1 MMKKIMIAAL
11 VAIASLSVV
20 SCKGFLETGP
30 TSSVSDGQ
38 VFTSIQGA
46 NAALNGCYNL
56 LHFNDE
62 NYGRGDVT
70 GYISQICTW
79 DTTGEDIIVNGG
91 WYGYDYNFWGH
102 QRGDIFKTYTLWNY
116 YYVLINN
123 LNSVITYTPEIE
135 GASEADID
143 AVVGQAKAIRGWS
156 YFMLAQIFQHTY
168 QLSHPLGMPGVP
180 IYTQPT
186 TDETEGAGRGTIDD
200 TYEQVLSD
208 LLDAE
213 KRLSGY
219 GRLAKN
225 RVDQSVCQGILA
237 RVYLVMQNW
246 EKAAEYAKKARA
258 AYPLTSN
265 ADWDGG
271 FNDINT
277 ASWMWGLMQDKENKL
292 YGGGDYCPFALWAN
306 WITRGSNDL
315 WSFNCFFLAD
325 AFVDLFEESDIR
337 YQQMFFREDQGY
349 GLWCSGKFY
358 DNLDLTGSF
367 PYMRSDEMLLIEA
380 EAEAR
385 QEHTTTAQ
393 ALLGE
398 LQSLRGATPSV
409 KTGDALVE
417 DILVERR
424 KELYGEGFAWLDII
438 RNCKPL
444 VREGN
449 HVSYSGSVQ
458 IPAKSWR
465 FVYQI
470 PTSEILN
477 NPNINSDVWPT
488 PGAGQNVFDAIN
500 VTLE

>member
-11 VAIASLSVV
+11 AAITALSVV
-20 SCKGFLETGP
+20 SCRDFLETNP
-30 TSSVSDGQ
+30 TSSVSDNQ

-46 NAALNGCYNL
+46 EAALNGCYYL

-62 NYGRGDVT
+62 NYNRGDVT
-70 GYISQICTW
+70 GYVSQILTW
-79 DTTGEDIIVNGG
+79 DTTGEDIIVYGG

-123 LNSVITYTPEIE
+123 LNSVIHYTPLIE
-135 GASEADID
+135 GASEAEIN
-143 AVVGQAKAIRGWS
+143 AVVGQAKCIRGWC

-168 QLSHPLGMPGVP
+168 QLSHPRNMPGVP
-180 IYTQPT
+180 IYTEPT
-186 TDETEGAGRGTIDD
+186 TDETEGKGRGTIDE
-200 TYEQVLSD
+200 TYAQVLKD
-208 LLDAE
+208 LTEAE
-213 KRLSGY
+213 VALKDY
-219 GRLAKN
+219 NRLAKN
-225 RVDQSVCQGILA
+225 HVDQSVCQGILA
-237 RVYLVMQNW
+237 RVYLVMQDW
-246 EKAAEYAKKARA
+246 DKAAEYAAKARST
-258 AYPLTSN
+258 YPLTTN
-265 ADWDGG
+265 AEWNAG

-292 YGGGDYCPFALWAN
+292 YGNGDYGPFAMWAN
-306 WITRGSNDL
+306 WITRDGNDR
-315 WSFNCFFLAD
+315 WSFNCFFLPD
-325 AFVDLFEESDIR
+325 AFVALFDDDDIR
-337 YQQMFFREDQGY
+337 RQQMFYRADQGY

-358 DNLDLTGSF
+358 DNQDLTGAF
-367 PYMRSDEMLLIEA
+367 PYMRADEMLLIEA
-380 EAEAR
+380 EAKAR
-385 QEHTTTAQ
+385 KGAGDAQ
-393 ALLGE
+393 TLLNE
-398 LQSLRGATPSV
+398 LRNMRGATPSG

-417 DILVERR
+417 DILLERR

-449 HVSYSGSVQ
+449 HVDYSGSVQ

-477 NPNINSDVWPT
+477 NPNINDQVWPAE
-488 PGAGQNVFDAIN
+488 GAGQNVFDAIN